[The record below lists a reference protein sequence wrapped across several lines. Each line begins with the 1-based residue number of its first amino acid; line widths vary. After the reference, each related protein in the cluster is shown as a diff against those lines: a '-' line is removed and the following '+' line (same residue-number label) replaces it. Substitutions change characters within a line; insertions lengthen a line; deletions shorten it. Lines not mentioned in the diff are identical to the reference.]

1 MAGRISR
8 RILAAHTAEQLL
20 AGNKDAISSLAA
32 YLIESGRVD
41 ETDLILRDIEAAL
54 AANGTVVARV
64 ESARKLTAEAKKSI
78 EEYVKT
84 AVGATDV
91 QIDTTVD
98 ESLLGG
104 VKISVPGHEL
114 DATLKRKLNK
124 LQAMKV

>member
-20 AGNKDAISSLAA
+20 AGNKDAISGLAA

>member
-20 AGNKDAISSLAA
+20 AGNKDAISGLAA

-84 AVGATDV
+84 AVGVTDV